1 MILAIVRHA
10 RGYTHKSL
18 ILLEKETREG
28 SVSGA

>member
-18 ILLEKETREG
+18 ILLAKETRVGPE
-28 SVSGA
+28 SGA